1 MHGCPASRSPAP
13 VQTRGPPTTQS
24 SKISPSKRA
33 KSCFSQG
40 KRAMMRKIGFRRE
53 RLMKKAKKVK
63 KMALASIF
71 DAHILYEF
79 LVHDVAATMKTIVA
93 EPYAA

>member
-1 MHGCPASRSPAP
+1 MHGCAASRSPAP
-13 VQTRGPPTTQS
+13 VQTRGRPTTQS

-53 RLMKKAKKVK
+53 RLMKKEKKVK
-63 KMALASIF
+63 KMDLGAIF
-71 DAHILYEF
+71 DAHIRHEF
-79 LVHDVAATMKTIVA
+79 VEHDVAATMKTMVA